1 MSRSKLALIKL
12 AKIWSS
18 SSHGRR
24 RGHAVFLLLGRTII
38 DCTRGTCKS
47 DRRSEMKN
55 IFQTWNNDTQIKTTA
70 IRCSMDQSS
79 SSQAHAGGTESPSP
93 ISRPSLSPEDPPYF
107 PPAACRRRRP
117 PTPPRLYCIA
127 YRRRDATPGER
138 TGDTAARAAR
148 LGARAD
154 ATRRET
160 RFVACEVQLRGP
172 PNAAGETTVHP
183 SRHVPARA
191 HRASRPCPA
200 QPRQAGPVGT
210 RR

>member
-1 MSRSKLALIKL
+1 LFSE
-12 AKIWSS
+12 
-18 SSHGRR
+18 GR
-24 RGHAVFLLLGRTII
+24 G
-38 DCTRGTCKS
+38 
-47 DRRSEMKN
+47 
-55 IFQTWNNDTQIKTTA
+55 NNDTQIKTTA

-160 RFVACEVQLRGP
+160 RFVACEVPRSNRGARPTRQARP
-172 PNAAGETTVHP
+172 PSIPPAMCPHGPTGRPAHARRSPGSWARTELAGELLP
-183 SRHVPARA
+183 SRRMFLTPQQQESGGSRQPASA
-191 HRASRPCPA
+191 PKS
-200 QPRQAGPVGT
+200 PVN
-210 RR
+210 